1 MLKIFTSKRVE
12 IEPGEDTGTFPDG
25 YFEVQTADSRRNTSP
40 RNAHER
46 DYGALRQATEVRHGF
61 A

>member
-1 MLKIFTSKRVE
+1 MLKLFTSKRVE
-12 IEPGEDTGTFPDG
+12 IEPSEDTGTFPDG
-25 YFEVQTADSRRNTSP
+25 YFETPIADVRNNSP

-46 DYGALRQATEVRHGF
+46 DYGTMRKAAEIRHGF